1 MQGKKLKPL
10 LPSLREKKRYLAFEI
25 ISKDKISSI
34 DSVEQKIFDS
44 TLQLIGQ
51 KGASRAGIMILKDK
65 YNNETQKGLI
75 RVNNKEVNNLRSALA
90 LIDNVDKKEAI
101 FRTIGVSGV
110 LNY

>member
-1 MQGKKLKPL
+1 
-10 LPSLREKKRYLAFEI
+10 
-25 ISKDKISSI
+25 
-34 DSVEQKIFDS
+34 
-44 TLQLIGQ
+44 
-51 KGASRAGIMILKDK
+51 MILKDK

-110 LNY
+110 LKKATKYLAS